1 MLRETGVVIEYL
13 FVYGTLAPGRPN
25 EHVLADVPGSW
36 EPATVR
42 GELVDR
48 GWGAAVGFPA
58 LVLRERGPEV
68 SGFLFASDA
77 LVEQWALLDEF
88 EGSGYERVL
97 TSARRG
103 TGDVVQAWVYV
114 IRLETDVSNVL
125 DAAE

>member
-1 MLRETGVVIEYL
+1 VVRSSGETVIVIEYL

-25 EHVLADVPGSW
+25 EHVLGDVPGSW

-42 GELVDR
+42 GDLVDH

-68 SGFLFASDA
+68 HGSLFASDA
-77 LVEQWALLDEF
+77 LVEHWVSLDEF

-97 TSARRG
+97 TRARPG
-103 TGDVVQAWVYV
+103 TGDDVQAWVYV
-114 IRLETDVSNVL
+114 GRLETDDSKTP
-125 DAAE
+125 